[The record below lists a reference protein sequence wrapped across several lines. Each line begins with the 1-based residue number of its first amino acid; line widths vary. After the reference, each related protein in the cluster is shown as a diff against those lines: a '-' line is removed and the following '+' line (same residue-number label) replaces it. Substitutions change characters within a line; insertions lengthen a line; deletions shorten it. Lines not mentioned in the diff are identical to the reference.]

1 MMLQKKQIN
10 LAENIFLFPH
20 NLDQTKLEK
29 ILFKLSGKSIDYADL
44 YFQAIHKE
52 SWYLEDNL
60 VKSGSYSVAKG
71 VGIRAVNYDKT
82 GFAFSESLRMSSL
95 EAAANAAKNVI
106 AMGSSNQSYNN
117 TSRVKI
123 ALDKEVVDHK
133 FNNHFYDSE
142 SPLTSM
148 DDQKKVHLLQ
158 TINKLAREMDHRVHQ
173 VTASL
178 AGVHEIVLILATDGT
193 YVADLRPLIR
203 LSINVIAKQ
212 GTRLEQGNA
221 GGGGRLS
228 SYTAFTSDNFKLTYE
243 YTKKAVNLAIN
254 NLSSIPSPAGKMP
267 VILGPGWPGILLH
280 EAVGHGL
287 EGDAIRKGSS
297 AFMNKLGEKVAS
309 DLCTIVDNGS
319 IPFKRGSLAVDD
331 EGTVTQNTILIEK
344 GILKNYL
351 QDKLNAKI
359 MGQQS
364 TGNGRR
370 QSYAYVPIPR
380 MTNTYMLSG
389 NNSVSDLI
397 KSINEGIYAVNFS
410 GGQVDVTSGK
420 FVFEASEA
428 YLIENGTIKAPIKG
442 ATIIGDGLEV
452 LKKIEM
458 VGNDLELDPGIGTC
472 GKDSQTVPVSVG
484 QPSLLIN
491 ELTVGGT
498 KC

>member
-1 MMLQKKQIN
+1 
-10 LAENIFLFPH
+10 
-20 NLDQTKLEK
+20 
-29 ILFKLSGKSIDYADL
+29 
-44 YFQAIHKE
+44 
-52 SWYLEDNL
+52 
-60 VKSGSYSVAKG
+60 
-71 VGIRAVNYDKT
+71 
-82 GFAFSESLRMSSL
+82 
-95 EAAANAAKNVI
+95 
-106 AMGSSNQSYNN
+106 
-117 TSRVKI
+117 
-123 ALDKEVVDHK
+123 
-133 FNNHFYDSE
+133 
-142 SPLTSM
+142 
-148 DDQKKVHLLQ
+148 
-158 TINKLAREMDHRVHQ
+158 
-173 VTASL
+173 
-178 AGVHEIVLILATDGT
+178 
-193 YVADLRPLIR
+193 
-203 LSINVIAKQ
+203 
-212 GTRLEQGNA
+212 
-221 GGGGRLS
+221 
-228 SYTAFTSDNFKLTYE
+228 
-243 YTKKAVNLAIN
+243 
-254 NLSSIPSPAGKMP
+254 
-267 VILGPGWPGILLH
+267 
-280 EAVGHGL
+280 
-287 EGDAIRKGSS
+287 
-297 AFMNKLGEKVAS
+297 MNKLGEKVAS

-331 EGTVTQNTILIEK
+331 EGTVTQNTVLIEK

-498 KC
+498 RC